1 MLTLN
6 GAFHSTFGTL
16 TLTQNGASITGT
28 YPHEDGHVDAVLD
41 GRTLRGRWVQSPPGK
56 RGPMELDFDD
66 FGNAFQ
72 GRWKL
77 DGAADWQGRWD
88 GVRTQ
93 LVPREVGGSPGAWNS
108 AAGGPLLSG
117 PLVGEVGE
125 RDARIWVQSRAPSA
139 LTLTVMGPGGFVKKR
154 TLTPAWFE
162 WMCGVF
168 EVDGLTPGT
177 TYDYEIEGEGG
188 VTAAQSFRTAPP
200 SDARRATITFGS
212 CFWDWPNPALS
223 IFSSMKGEDA
233 DLAIM
238 LGDTCYFDAFDT
250 RSEHTMMLAHLRHRN
265 NPALRKLVASTPTIA
280 VWDDHDFGPNDTDG
294 HFEGK
299 PRAFSSFR
307 RMWANRSYGTAA
319 IAGVF
324 SRVRCGPVDVFLLDE
339 RYYRGIEGNNVLG
352 AAQLAWLADE
362 LARSWA
368 PVKLIASS
376 SQLLAETAVK
386 KGWDCFRKDGPHEL
400 ESVLSLIE
408 QRDIRGVVIASGDL
422 HMANLLHLAGRPL
435 ANGCRGPEFWELT
448 ASPLANDAWKES
460 IAGDRSMVREVI
472 DRTNYGVLD
481 VDLDRAGSEVRL
493 ILRDAKGATLF
504 EQPIPLADL
513 CVR

>member
-1 MLTLN
+1 MTARQKRY
-6 GAFHSTFGTL
+6 GR
-16 TLTQNGASITGT
+16 
-28 YPHEDGHVDAVLD
+28 PDGH
-41 GRTLRGRWVQSPPGK
+41 GGYETPPSANK
-56 RGPMELDFDD
+56 LI
-66 FGNAFQ
+66 GNT
-72 GRWKL
+72 K
-77 DGAADWQGRWD
+77 D
-88 GVRTQ
+88 GVEGVDVVVPLHRFAVRNWRTSVNPSYRSVLAS
-93 LVPREVGGSPGAWNS
+93 LVS
-108 AAGGPLLSG
+108 
-117 PLVGEVGE
+117 
-125 RDARIWVQSRAPSA
+125 
-139 LTLTVMGPGGFVKKR
+139 TVNN
-154 TLTPAWFE
+154 
-162 WMCGVF
+162 
-168 EVDGLTPGT
+168 
-177 TYDYEIEGEGG
+177 
-188 VTAAQSFRTAPP
+188 
-200 SDARRATITFGS
+200 ATF
-212 CFWDWPNPALS
+212 
-223 IFSSMKGEDA
+223 
-233 DLAIM
+233 
-238 LGDTCYFDAFDT
+238 
-250 RSEHTMMLAHLRHRN
+250 
-265 NPALRKLVASTPTIA
+265 RKLVASTPTIA

-376 SQLLAETAVK
+376 SQMLAETAVK

-400 ESVLSLIE
+400 ESVLSIIE